1 MPLEPTDNLRAQ
13 VRTMQAAGCPA
24 CRSRVVVVRPAP
36 DRADLTCIE
45 PGCTWS
51 AHLVGRDVA
60 DHAAG
65 FGAGLTGVAIEA
77 ADKEFIAIER
87 HGGRFAGGDDF
98 SIEIDADGVGITG
111 HGDVVPAEWLKAGPA
126 HGQQPPIPGGGIA
139 EFGVEGRAL
148 DADAG

>member
-1 MPLEPTDNLRAQ
+1 MCEYLITSRWHPLVTVEHVTVRGGKSILTPGREGEAAEGFLREGTGENGEF
-13 VRTMQAAGCPA
+13 V
-24 CRSRVVVVRPAP
+24 
-36 DRADLTCIE
+36 
-45 PGCTWS
+45 
-51 AHLVGRDVA
+51 DVA